1 MGGRCGRVVVGGRG
15 RVVVGVWGGGVHDV
29 ARVREWHHWGNLNK
43 YNLIIWSL

>member
-15 RVVVGVWGGGVHDV
+15 GVVVGVGGGGVHDV